1 MYERDDIDDTDDTIR
16 EHPARCG
23 CPACD
28 PDFYFDRAE
37 QSPDRRDDESP
48 GLKGEERRAA

>member
-16 EHPARCG
+16 EHPPRCG

-37 QSPDRRDDESP
+37 QGPGRCDDESP
-48 GLKGEERRAA
+48 TEERRAA